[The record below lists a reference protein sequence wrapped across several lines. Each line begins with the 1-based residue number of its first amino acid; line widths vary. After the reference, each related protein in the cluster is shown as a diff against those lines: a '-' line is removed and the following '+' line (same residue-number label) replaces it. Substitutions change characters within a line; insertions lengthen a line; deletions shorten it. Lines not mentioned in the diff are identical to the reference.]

1 MSSVADL
8 DTPAVTVRLDIM
20 ESNIARVHGHL
31 ARHGIDNR
39 PHIKTHKIPALGKL
53 QMAAGAVGITCQ
65 KLGEVQVFTD
75 AGVADD
81 VLLTFNVI
89 GRAKTE
95 RLAALA
101 RRLRRLAVVF
111 DNEVVARGLSEAA
124 REHRVDIPFLVECDT
139 GFGRN
144 GVQSPEAAR
153 ELARTAMKLPGLR
166 FEGLMTFPNREPGT
180 RLFLEQALELF
191 KRSGIPVPVVSGGG
205 TPAIFT
211 AQTFSMLTE
220 HRAGTYL
227 YNDCMV
233 VASGTATWD
242 DCAMRV
248 RATVVSRPTADRAIL
263 DCGTKVLTSDQYTVK
278 GFGHVMEYP
287 EATLTSLSE
296 EHGVVDLSA
305 CRARPAV
312 GDIVEV
318 VPNHCC
324 VVSNMVD
331 EVYGV
336 RGGAVEAV
344 WPVAARGTVR

>member
-1 MSSVADL
+1 
-8 DTPAVTVRLDIM
+8 
-20 ESNIARVHGHL
+20 
-31 ARHGIDNR
+31 
-39 PHIKTHKIPALGKL
+39 
-53 QMAAGAVGITCQ
+53 MAAGAVGITCQ
-65 KLGEVQVFTD
+65 KLGEVEVFTD

-95 RLAALA
+95 RLAALT

-124 REHRVDIPFLVECDT
+124 REHRIEIPFLIECDT

-144 GVQSPEAAR
+144 GVQTPEAAF
-153 ELARTAMKLPGLR
+153 ELARAAMKLPGLR
-166 FEGLMTFPNREPGT
+166 FEGLMTFPNREPTT
-180 RLFLEQALELF
+180 RMFLEQALQLF

-205 TPAIFT
+205 TPAVFT
-211 AQTFSMLTE
+211 AQHVPMLTE

-278 GFGHVMEYP
+278 GFGHVMDYP
-287 EATLTSLSE
+287 EAVISTLSE
-296 EHGVVDLSA
+296 EHGVVDLAA
-305 CRARPAV
+305 CRERPSV
-312 GDIVEV
+312 GDVVEV

-331 EVYGV
+331 EVYGI
-336 RGGAVEAV
+336 RGGVVEAV